1 MPLPANRLEVGSG
14 RRSPSRRYH
23 ILRAASV
30 MSVWFGVSV
39 VMMVFFLFGALY
51 HGVLGAGVVVAEVEV
66 LPACQYAHCLLDVGD
81 GAVLEGDDYYLAD
94 LEVAE
99 LAGEDSACV
108 HRAD

>member
-39 VMMVFFLFGALY
+39 VMMVFFYSVRCITEFS
-51 HGVLGAGVVVAEVEV
+51 V
-66 LPACQYAHCLLDVGD
+66 P
-81 GAVLEGDDYYLAD
+81 
-94 LEVAE
+94 E
-99 LAGEDSACV
+99 LS
-108 HRAD
+108 